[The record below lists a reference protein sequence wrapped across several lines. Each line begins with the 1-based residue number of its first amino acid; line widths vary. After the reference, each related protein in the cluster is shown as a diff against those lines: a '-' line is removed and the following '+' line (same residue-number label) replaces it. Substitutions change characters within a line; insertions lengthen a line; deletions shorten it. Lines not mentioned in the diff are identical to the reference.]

1 MTLVVPLSLYYFVT
15 VLFGDSSLVE
25 CCGNTSALGVLV
37 TFCRECCGNTAAV
50 GIVVTFCRECC
61 GNTAAVGLDVLVAGV
76 VVEDDVGH
84 RDSKWV

>member
-50 GIVVTFCRECC
+50 G
-61 GNTAAVGLDVLVAGV
+61 LDVLVAGV
-76 VVEDDVGH
+76 VVKDDVGH

>member
-1 MTLVVPLSLYYFVT
+1 MTLVVPLSLYHFVT

-37 TFCRECCGNTAAV
+37 TFC
-50 GIVVTFCRECC
+50 IECC

-76 VVEDDVGH
+76 VAEDDVGD

>member
-37 TFCRECCGNTAAV
+37 TFCRECCGK
-50 GIVVTFCRECC
+50 
-61 GNTAAVGLDVLVAGV
+61 TAAVGLDVLVAGV

>member
-1 MTLVVPLSLYYFVT
+1 MTLVVPLSLYHFVT

-50 GIVVTFCRECC
+50 G
-61 GNTAAVGLDVLVAGV
+61 LDVLVAGV
-76 VVEDDVGH
+76 VVEDDVRY
-84 RDSKWV
+84 RDSKWVWGLCCKEDQ

>member
-50 GIVVTFCRECC
+50 G
-61 GNTAAVGLDVLVAGV
+61 LDVLVAGV

-84 RDSKWV
+84 RDSKWVCGLCCKEDH

>member
-50 GIVVTFCRECC
+50 G
-61 GNTAAVGLDVLVAGV
+61 LDVLVAGV

>member
-1 MTLVVPLSLYYFVT
+1 MTSVVPLSLYYFVT

-37 TFCRECCGNTAAV
+37 TFCRECCGK
-50 GIVVTFCRECC
+50 
-61 GNTAAVGLDVLVAGV
+61 TAAVGLDVLVAGV
-76 VVEDDVGH
+76 VVKDDVGH

>member
-1 MTLVVPLSLYYFVT
+1 MTLVVPLSLYHFVT

-37 TFCRECCGNTAAV
+37 TFCRECCGK
-50 GIVVTFCRECC
+50 
-61 GNTAAVGLDVLVAGV
+61 TAAVGLDVLVAGV

>member
-1 MTLVVPLSLYYFVT
+1 MTLVVLLSLYHFVT

-50 GIVVTFCRECC
+50 G
-61 GNTAAVGLDVLVAGV
+61 LDVLVAGV
-76 VVEDDVGH
+76 VVKDDVGH

>member
-50 GIVVTFCRECC
+50 G
-61 GNTAAVGLDVLVAGV
+61 LDVLVAGV
-76 VVEDDVGH
+76 VAEDDVGD
-84 RDSKWV
+84 RDSRWV

>member
-1 MTLVVPLSLYYFVT
+1 MTLVVPLSLYHFVT

-50 GIVVTFCRECC
+50 G
-61 GNTAAVGLDVLVAGV
+61 LDVLVAGV

>member
-1 MTLVVPLSLYYFVT
+1 MTLLVPLSLYHFVT

-50 GIVVTFCRECC
+50 G
-61 GNTAAVGLDVLVAGV
+61 LDVLVAGV
-76 VVEDDVGH
+76 VVKDDVGH

>member
-1 MTLVVPLSLYYFVT
+1 MTLLVPLSLYHFVT

-50 GIVVTFCRECC
+50 G
-61 GNTAAVGLDVLVAGV
+61 LDVLVAGV
-76 VVEDDVGH
+76 VFEDDVGH

>member
-50 GIVVTFCRECC
+50 G
-61 GNTAAVGLDVLVAGV
+61 LDVLVAGV

-84 RDSKWV
+84 RDLKWV